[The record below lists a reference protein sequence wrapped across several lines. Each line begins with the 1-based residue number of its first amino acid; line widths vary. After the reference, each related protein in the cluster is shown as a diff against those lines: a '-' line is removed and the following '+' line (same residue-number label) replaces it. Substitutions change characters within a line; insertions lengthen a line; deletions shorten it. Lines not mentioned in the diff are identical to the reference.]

1 MKVLYFIVCLLL
13 VACSGDN
20 QPEVNQPFELKNIIV
35 GDQQNQQTFENVAP
49 NVAIVLEFSDAVD
62 EASARNNIALKHEEL
77 PVSCDYEFLQEKKV
91 SVTPKGGFKV
101 LSSYKLIVNPGVKST
116 SGTLLSNG
124 KVCMI
129 KTGMDD
135 TDKFERIPDE
145 DLLTLVQKQT
155 FKYFWDFGHEYSGM
169 ARERTTSG
177 DVVTTGGTGFV
188 A

>member
-116 SGTLLSNG
+116 SGISIE
-124 KVCMI
+124 KYIM
-129 KTGMDD
+129 
-135 TDKFERIPDE
+135 PD
-145 DLLTLVQKQT
+145 
-155 FKYFWDFGHEYSGM
+155 S
-169 ARERTTSG
+169 
-177 DVVTTGGTGFV
+177 VVTVDNGAFAGRIWQDLTI
-188 A
+188 